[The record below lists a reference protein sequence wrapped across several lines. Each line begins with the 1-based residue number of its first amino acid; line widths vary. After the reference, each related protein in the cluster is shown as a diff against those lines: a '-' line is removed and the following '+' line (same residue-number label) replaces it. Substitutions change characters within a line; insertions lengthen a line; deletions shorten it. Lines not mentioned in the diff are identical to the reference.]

1 MKLLYGTGNPA
12 KLESMRRALAD
23 LPVFIEILGLRD
35 MGREAPVVSETGKSP
50 LENARQKAL
59 AYYDF
64 YQMPVF
70 SCDSG
75 LYFEGLPDEVQ
86 PGVHVRTV
94 NGKYLND
101 EEMLEYYAGLAKK
114 YGNLKARY
122 HNAICLVMDREHVY
136 ECMDESLMSKVF
148 LITASPYTKVLH
160 KGFPIDS
167 LSVDIETG
175 KYFYELGEDEMN
187 QLAVEDGFREFF
199 WKLQLLK

>member
-101 EEMLEYYAGLAKK
+101 EKMLGYYAGLAKK

-148 LITASPYTKVLH
+148 LITASPYAKVLH
-160 KGFPIDS
+160 KGFPIDC

-175 KYFYELGEDEMN
+175 KYFYELGENEMN
-187 QLAVEDGFREFF
+187 KLAVEDGFREFF
-199 WKLQLLK
+199 RKLQLLK